1 MCTWH
6 IHIAKQGL
14 EDNEIILYF
23 GIGRG
28 PLGMCDGIL
37 FVGKEGCI
45 VPLGKR
51 FLAPAG
57 RFAIEIKD
65 RDSPVV

>member
-1 MCTWH
+1 MH
-6 IHIAKQGL
+6 HNSHSRAL
-14 EDNEIILYF
+14 EEDSEIILYF
-23 GIGRG
+23 GTGRG
-28 PLGMCDGIL
+28 LIGTIDGML

-45 VPLGKR
+45 VPLGKK

-65 RDSPVV
+65 SGNPVV